1 MKEEEIMEIKRFIE
15 DLLNIKVEYVSDP
28 LVYYHFF
35 YSPRNVMFMVHDVQE
50 MYVDGVRIDSG
61 ICIYELRKVE
71 IVDVDPN
78 KIEAISGGVYIVVT
92 IYVLSPWLTTFEKH
106 IFKVQSPA
114 P

>member
-1 MKEEEIMEIKRFIE
+1 MKEEELMEIKRFLE
-15 DLLNIKVEYVSDP
+15 ELLNVEVEYVSDP

-35 YSPRNVMFMVHDVQE
+35 YSPRNIMWMIREVPE
-50 MYVDGVRIDSG
+50 IRIDGVRIDSG
-61 ICIYELRKVE
+61 ICIYEVGKVE
-71 IVDVDPN
+71 IVDVDPK
-78 KIEAISGGVYIVVT
+78 KIDVVSGGVYIVVT